1 MKKMKIIIRCLL
13 VMVITLSVS
22 FALCL
27 FLQEWVKSQTMIP
40 TIFVLAVIL
49 VSLFTEGYFFGIMT
63 ALISVLVVNY
73 AFTFPYFA
81 VNFSF
86 SENFVSAVVMIII
99 TIIVSSLTT
108 KVRKQEQLKVEN
120 EKEKMRGNLLRA
132 ISHDLRTPLTVIYGS
147 SCTILD
153 NQDVITKEQVIQ
165 MIKGIRADSKWLIR
179 MVENLLSVTKIDGKN
194 VKIIKTATVLD
205 ELIDSVVRKLR
216 KTYPEQ
222 KVLLELPEDVVLVPM
237 DAMLMEQ
244 VLINLL
250 ENAIE
255 HAYGMEHLW
264 LKVHVENNQA
274 VFEIEDDGCG
284 IPEDK
289 LPHIFSGLYSV
300 NHSGVKPSDS
310 QKRNAGIGLS
320 VCATIV
326 KAHGGEIGAEN
337 RSGGGAIFR
346 FALDLEE

>member
-1 MKKMKIIIRCLL
+1 MEEIKKFIRSLF
-13 VMVITLSVS
+13 VMVATLGAS
-22 FALCL
+22 FVLCL

-40 TIFVLAVIL
+40 TIFVLAVIM

-86 SENFVSAVVMIII
+86 SENFVSAIVMIII

-153 NQDVITKEQVIQ
+153 NQDMFTKEQIMH
-165 MIKGIRADSKWLIR
+165 MIKGIRSDSKWLIR

-194 VKIIKTATVLD
+194 VRIIKTDTVLD

-222 KVLLELPEDVVLVPM
+222 KVVLELPDDFVMVPM
-237 DAMLMEQ
+237 DAMLIEQ

-255 HAYGMEHLW
+255 HAYGMTHLW
-264 LKVHVENNQA
+264 LKIYLKNSQA
-274 VFEIEDDGCG
+274 IFEIEDDGCG

-300 NHSGVKPSDS
+300 NHSDIRPADS
-310 QKRNAGIGLS
+310 QKRNSGIGLS

-326 KAHGGEIGAEN
+326 KAHGGEIEAEN
-337 RSGGGAIFR
+337 RNGGGAIFR
-346 FALDLEE
+346 FALDLED